1 VGSFPLARGTTTG
14 VNFLPRL
21 LQAPESITRKENRR
35 ARCSCERWESC
46 IYILRSMDFN
56 FSCVLECL
64 TQALNST
71 LVMQLT
77 RLLPFGFA
85 ITCAS
90 LAAPAPAPE
99 PTALAVLPRTRSN
112 EYTNYTTLTGFF
124 LQDDPATSTT
134 GFDYVR
140 MQFWR
145 ARARAR
151 EDVADLYV

>member
-1 VGSFPLARGTTTG
+1 
-14 VNFLPRL
+14 
-21 LQAPESITRKENRR
+21 
-35 ARCSCERWESC
+35 
-46 IYILRSMDFN
+46 MDFN

-90 LAAPAPAPE
+90 LAAPAPE

-124 LQDDPATSTT
+124 LQDDLATSTT

-145 ARARAR
+145 QRER
-151 EDVADLYV
+151 EDVANLYMCKGSCKFRLDQQNIFNR